1 MIRIKLLCQKI
12 EFSVE
17 RNRYLNIDAETI
29 VTGEIFLKD
38 TLTSSFSLQPQLFVS
53 SEFTAIQMHIRDDV
67 FKARVLRQEKANCT
81 GIILI
86 LRGIGL
92 ITCDVFEPI
101 DIFLEVHFLVVSF
114 SII

>member
-1 MIRIKLLCQKI
+1 MIRIKRLCQKI

-38 TLTSSFSLQPQLFVS
+38 TLTSSSSLQPQLFVS
-53 SEFTAIQMHIRDDV
+53 LEFNAIQLHNRDDI
-67 FKARVLRQEKANCT
+67 FKARVLRQEQAT
-81 GIILI
+81 SMGIISI

-101 DIFLEVHFLVVSF
+101 DIFLEVQFLVVS
-114 SII
+114 IPIL